1 MHVPPVAVQLM
12 AGGRLVTLPA
22 PTTPTANVA
31 SLPPPGQ
38 RVLLGSSTVTDASAI
53 TTLPEPPVPSG
64 TLAEISPTPQGPGV
78 PGGEPAGGGAAVNRP
93 GDDMVATPLSIF
105 QVA

>member
-1 MHVPPVAVQLM
+1 MHVPPVAVQLI
-12 AGGRLVTLPA
+12 AAGRLVTLPD

-38 RVLLGSSTVTDASAI
+38 RVLLGSSTVMVASAI

-64 TLAEISPTPQGPGV
+64 TLAEISATPQGPGV
-78 PGGEPAGGGAAVNRP
+78 PCGEPAGGGVAVNTP
-93 GDDMVATPLSIF
+93 GDTKVATPLSIF

>member
-1 MHVPPVAVQLM
+1 MHVPPVCEQLLM
-12 AGGRLVTLPA
+12 STGTLDTVPP

-38 RVLLGSSTVTDASAI
+38 MALAGLSTVMVASAI

-64 TLAEISPTPQGPGV
+64 TLAEISATPQGPGV
-78 PGGEPAGGGAAVNRP
+78 PGGEPAGGGDALNRP
-93 GDDMVATPLSIF
+93 GDDIVATPLSM
-105 QVA
+105 

>member
-1 MHVPPVAVQLM
+1 MHVPPVAEQLI
-12 AGGRLVTLPA
+12 AVGRLVTVPL
-22 PTTPTANVA
+22 PTTATANVA

-38 RVLLGSSTVTDASAI
+38 SMLLGSSTVTVATAI
-53 TTLPEPPVPSG
+53 ATLLDPPVPSG
-64 TLAEISPTPQGPGV
+64 TLAEISATPQGPGV

-105 QVA
+105 QLA